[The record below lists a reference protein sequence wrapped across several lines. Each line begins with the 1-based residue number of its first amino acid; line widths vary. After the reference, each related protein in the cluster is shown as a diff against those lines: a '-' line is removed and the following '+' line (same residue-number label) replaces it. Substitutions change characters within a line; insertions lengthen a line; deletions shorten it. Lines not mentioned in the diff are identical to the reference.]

1 MMPEKNV
8 VWKEMDLVQIMWPV
22 NVYLTINNFTFQI
35 LILVHTKKE
44 KKNKYCCFVLL
55 CSSAFRGHKRKKKKD
70 ISIGFRDALLSKFY
84 FLFLTLI
91 KLCN

>member
-44 KKNKYCCFVLL
+44 KK
-55 CSSAFRGHKRKKKKD
+55 
-70 ISIGFRDALLSKFY
+70 
-84 FLFLTLI
+84 
-91 KLCN
+91 

>member
-44 KKNKYCCFVLL
+44 KKINIVALYCCAPQRFVVIKEK
-55 CSSAFRGHKRKKKKD
+55 KRK
-70 ISIGFRDALLSKFY
+70 IFQSVFVMHY
-84 FLFLTLI
+84 
-91 KLCN
+91 